1 MVRPWITPETVRE
14 YSGSEKVKGR
24 SDKQLE
30 IDIMRAESYVI
41 FHTHNNFD
49 SKEYEEAIPSD
60 VKMAVIL
67 LAEGYALK
75 SMRQTNGVVSSETF
89 DDYSYTM
96 DTDTDP
102 VDSLTVGPMLAPY
115 VISDTGKAVMKLRKL

>member
-1 MVRPWITPETVRE
+1 MVRPWITPDRVRE
-14 YSGSEKVKGR
+14 YSASAKVKER
-24 SDKQLE
+24 TDTQLKA
-30 IDIMRAESYVI
+30 DIMRAESYVI

-49 SKEYEEAIPSD
+49 SKEYEESIPED
-60 VKMAVIL
+60 VEMAVIL

-75 SMRQTNGVVSSETF
+75 SVHQTSGAIASETF

-102 VDSLTVGPMLAPY
+102 VDSLLIGPMLDPY
-115 VISDTGKAVMKLRKL
+115 VISDKGKAVIKLRKL